1 MYSKE
6 AQPPRDNR
14 HVGGAPVGAPCVVS
28 LPISRIL
35 FSGIASAAGVCRMAN
50 SNLFGEAEEATIHLG
65 PALPRDLGAAYL
77 GLDLRLGAVRAG
89 HP

>member
-1 MYSKE
+1 M
-6 AQPPRDNR
+6 AGPPKGPR
-14 HVGGAPVGAPCVVS
+14 AVS

-35 FSGIASAAGVCRMAN
+35 FSGIASSAGVCRMAN
-50 SNLFGEAEEATIHLG
+50 SNLFGEAEEAAIHLG